1 MYHEILC
8 AASIMVASIAAQAPE
23 RADIR
28 GDLVTSISGEG
39 GFGTVRNPDGSLG
52 AVVVSLGVC
61 SDKGAILFTRRSG
74 TPLGV
79 GRYQI
84 SEGASGGDEM
94 MALVLAGPPTHP
106 TAVFRGQSGWLVVTA
121 ASDRFITGRF
131 QIGAI
136 GFLAAE
142 PQREDRHVNVS
153 GSFSATAATAPGSPP
168 CKVLGRS

>member
-1 MYHEILC
+1 MYREILC
-8 AASIMVASIAAQAPE
+8 AASIMVASIAPAQTPE

-52 AVVVSLGVC
+52 AFVVSLGVC
-61 SDKGAILFTRRSG
+61 SDKGAILLTRRSG

-84 SEGASGGDEM
+84 SEDANGGDEM
-94 MALVLAGPPTHP
+94 LALVLAGPPTHP
-106 TAVFRGQSGWLVVTA
+106 TAVFRGQSGWLAVTA

-153 GSFSATAATAPGSPP
+153 GSFSATAATAPSSP
-168 CKVLGRS
+168 CQVLGR